1 MKIKV
6 CGMKYKENMELVA
19 GLHPDYLGFI
29 FYERSKRNFKGM
41 IPKFNGQIRKV
52 GVFVNEQESVI
63 NDLIQKHQ
71 LNAVQLHGD
80 ESTAFCKNLKA
91 SNGPD
96 LEIIKAFAISE
107 NFDFNVLD
115 NYMQVCDY
123 YLFDT
128 KGKERGGNGTL
139 FDWKLLEQYRL
150 DKPFF
155 LSGGIGIAELN
166 QINSFLE
173 SELSVHCYG
182 IDVNSKFESEPGMKK
197 ISELKKFIDLTAKEN

>member
-6 CGMKYKENMELVA
+6 CGMKYKENMESVA

-29 FYERSKRNFKGM
+29 FYKKSKRHFKGM
-41 IPKFNGQIRKV
+41 IPDLDDHIRKV
-52 GVFVNEQESVI
+52 GVFVNEQEKVI
-63 NDLIQKHQ
+63 LDHIKKHQ

-80 ESTAFCKNLKA
+80 ESAAFCENLKA
-91 SNGPD
+91 SGGPG
-96 LEIIKAFAISE
+96 LEIIKAFAVSE
-107 NFDFNVLD
+107 DFDFNVLE

-123 YLFDT
+123 FLFDT

-139 FDWKLLEQYRL
+139 FDWKLLEQYRF

-155 LSGGIGIAELN
+155 LSGGIGLAELN
-166 QINSFLE
+166 QVNSFLE
-173 SELSVHCYG
+173 SGLSANCFG
-182 IDVNSKFESEPGMKK
+182 IDVNSRFESEPGMKK